1 MVVFNLN
8 MNRKPAFFKKILNG
22 WEIVE
27 KVTNLVNPFLFRGE
41 TKEMKLFSL
50 FKHEEKHLYCHNS
63 EKHIDNYR
71 IYEMVWLPKY
81 CPEFLD
87 SNLKKVYHNLPTII
101 KEQKT
106 FLTDFQKSFGKK
118 NKINKLIF

>member
-1 MVVFNLN
+1 MGNCGKSNQFGKPFFISGGNERDETEYFYSN
-8 MNRKPAFFKKILNG
+8 MMI
-22 WEIVE
+22 
-27 KVTNLVNPFLFRGE
+27 
-41 TKEMKLFSL
+41 KLFSL

-87 SNLKKVYHNLPTII
+87 SKLKKVYHNLPTII

-106 FLTDFQKSFGKK
+106 FLTDFQKSVGKK